1 MPYYS
6 VSFWPGLHHQPA
18 SHPNPSNPQTNLPNK
33 TEAPSIAN
41 PKTPQMNHDL
51 SLALK
56 LGQSQKASLDLSQKG
71 SHSANQ

>member
-33 TEAPSIAN
+33 MEAPSIAN
-41 PKTPQMNHDL
+41 PKTPQV
-51 SLALK
+51 SLALSQK
-56 LGQSQKASLDLSQKG
+56 ANLGQSQKTSLDLSHSL